1 MKRFFATIAV
11 SGLMV
16 LAGCA
21 SHPKSMA
28 PPPAATAQSAPA
40 AASTS
45 GAQTMG
51 AASATAMGAA
61 AQAAKAGPTSHFEN
75 RVVYFDFN
83 QSVVKPEFFQLL
95 RDQAAY
101 LTAHPDARV
110 LLAGYCDERGT
121 REYNIGLGARRA
133 AAVRQFLLLQGVDAD
148 QIKTISYG
156 EAYPADP
163 GHNEAAWAKNRRVV
177 INYYP
182 LAPDYQAGVGQ

>member
-1 MKRFFATIAV
+1 MKRFIATIAV

-16 LAGCA
+16 LSGCA

-28 PPPAATAQSAPA
+28 PPAATAQTAPA

-51 AASATAMGAA
+51 ATSATAMGAA
-61 AQAAKAGPTSHFEN
+61 AQAAKAGPVSNFEN
-75 RVVYFDFN
+75 RVIYFDFN

-95 RDQAAY
+95 RDQATY
-101 LTAHPDARV
+101 LAAHPNARV

-163 GHNEAAWAKNRRVV
+163 AHNEAAWAKNRRVV

-182 LAPDYQAGVGQ
+182 LAPDYQLGVGQ